1 MGGFGSSGGE
11 GSKRREYM
19 VGFAV
24 SSASPA
30 LAAVATNPIEVVK
43 VRQQG
48 ALGAKSANARRGIV
62 SSLVHIGRSEGVA
75 GLQAG
80 LALAVVREASK
91 AFFRI
96 GCFHPILDAMH
107 EPGSGPAPVAKR
119 MASGMSSGAITALVC
134 NPIELVKTRK
144 QSAGHMPGGHA
155 LARLRQIYRT
165 DGLQGLWRG
174 TGVSMARSAAVTGPH
189 LTTYTLTKEHV
200 LRLGWMADSTP
211 LHVLSSLMGSFAG
224 IACTLAPVDTA
235 AALASGN
242 STRPPL
248 PQPWVRAP

>member
-43 VRQQG
+43 VRQQAGG
-48 ALGAKSANARRGIV
+48 AESANARRGIV

-96 GCFHPILDAMH
+96 GCFQPILDAMH

-119 MASGMSSGAITALVC
+119 MASGMSSGAIAALVC
-134 NPIELVKTRK
+134 NPIELVKTRQ

-211 LHVLSSLMGSFAG
+211 LHVLSSLMGSLAG
-224 IACTLAPVDTA
+224 IACTLTPVDTA